1 MRRGRR
7 WALGAAAVAVAATA
21 LVVVL
26 VLTTGGGSSLRDIT
40 ARPSAYQ
47 ITYRVESTASGNATT
62 SWEVL
67 TVRRPFD
74 SSDVTYPSD
83 PSAADAANATPAGA
97 TWFDVDGLYTID
109 GSGTTRKVA
118 GRQPGPSGS
127 DQALGVELH
136 DLGARHLA
144 KATGKT
150 MVVAGRHCRVVRFLE
165 PPVGAI
171 KPLHG
176 NDHDDLCIDDEGLVL
191 SEHWTLSG
199 KLAFVR
205 TATEVVL
212 RDLPD
217 PVSKAGATPVPGAT
231 AAPSATEGT
240 DPSAPVKT
248 PPTPAGFRLARAD
261 VFTLPPPSGNGV
273 LAQSTV
279 WAYTSGPD
287 VITVEAGAEQGGH
300 YPWDDQ
306 PTTTTSLT
314 LRGLGTAT
322 TALRSDGPEIRV
334 AFGNGRWVRIRGTVP
349 LPRLVSYAQLL
360 SKSP

>member
-7 WALGAAAVAVAATA
+7 WAITAAALAVAAVVI
-21 LVVVL
+21 VVVV
-26 VLTTGGGSSLRDIT
+26 VLTTGGGSSLRNIT

-47 ITYRVESTASGNATT
+47 ITYRVQSTASGNGTT

-74 SSDVTYPSD
+74 SSDVTYPTD
-83 PSAADAANATPAGA
+83 PAAGNAAPTGA

-109 GSGTTRKVA
+109 GSGAVRKVA
-118 GRQPGPSGS
+118 GRQPGTSGS

-144 KATGKT
+144 KATGT
-150 MVVAGRHCRVVRFLE
+150 TLTVAARKCRVVRFVE

-176 NDHDDLCIDDEGLVL
+176 NDHDDLCIDDKGLVL
-191 SEHWTLSG
+191 SERWTLSG

-205 TATEVVL
+205 TATRVEL

-217 PVSKAGATPVPGAT
+217 PVSKTGATPVPGAT
-231 AAPSATEGT
+231 AAPTATQGT

-248 PPTPAGFRLARAD
+248 PPTPAGYHLARAD
-261 VFTLPPPSGNGV
+261 VFTLPPPSGSGV
-273 LAQSTV
+273 LAQSTI
-279 WAYTSGPD
+279 WAYTAGPD
-287 VITVEAGAEQGGH
+287 VITVEAGVEQGGH

-306 PTTTTSLT
+306 PTTTKPLT
-314 LRGLGTAT
+314 LRGLGPAT

-334 AFGNGRWVRIRGTVP
+334 GFGNGRWVRIRGTVP
-349 LPRLVSYAQLL
+349 LPQLISYAQAL